1 MDTRSTGAPDPHD
14 ATSGSPDCSQSCDH
28 AEISA
33 DVQGSGGVARRAPTN
48 LRTERRG
55 AAPAARAQVAL
66 LTFTAA
72 LIAVWLAVDPR
83 TPDLAAQVYRVG
95 LFNQLGLAVW
105 DEHWYL
111 GHSLPGYSLLYP
123 PLASLLGIRALGA
136 LCVLASTALFARLA
150 TSVYGEAARWGAP
163 LFAVAALGDVW
174 IGRMTFALG
183 VSLALAAGLALMRE
197 RWLWAG
203 LLAALCAAASPV
215 AAVLLALA
223 ALSVALARRT
233 ARLLVVAAVPGAVV
247 VLALAALFPEGGY
260 EPYPILSFAA
270 TMAVVLA
277 FVVALPRAA
286 RVLRLGAWLYLA
298 ACVACLLV
306 NSPMGSNIERYAVLL
321 AGPLL
326 LCARLADPARSDG
339 RARRAGHAQP
349 AARAGHGRRR
359 GASVWRR
366 VSPLGAAALSVIM
379 VWVVWGPVRETLAVA
394 GSEATSA
401 AYYVPVERFLDE
413 HAGGPV
419 RVEVPLTRSHWEA
432 ALLAPT
438 VSLARG
444 WEKQLEMRYDGVLL
458 AHGLTAASYE
468 RWLHEQAV
476 SYVALPDVALDPSSA
491 QEGTLIRRG
500 LPYLRE
506 VFASA
511 HWRIFRVLGA
521 TPLASGPG
529 RLTSL
534 GHDSFALLASAPGRF
549 VVRVHFTRYW
559 TLTSGSG
566 CVAQAPGGWTAVSV
580 RATGTTVV
588 TASFSLSRAF
598 SSGGSCSSGA
608 SHANAARAGA
618 SSGAA
623 AGSPAQAPASGHANG
638 APASYRWLVAT
649 EGAPPSIAAE
659 NRARGTRAWRL
670 PGPAHELGGAARGA
684 IVGYVAEQAIAPGE
698 AQSVYVSAPRA
709 RTVTVR
715 VYRMGWYGGLGG
727 RLVLASARLPARS
740 QPPCAHRLRTG
751 LTECRWHATLSFP
764 IPSALASGVYIV
776 KLRASTGAESD
787 CMFVLHSRLP
797 PRLLVEIPTATYEAY
812 NAWGGDSLYPGGSE
826 RVGLTGTTQGVE
838 VSYDRPY
845 DSQTGAGQFFDR
857 DVAMVRFLER
867 YGYPVGYTTIE
878 SIDGDPAQV
887 LGPTHPQAL
896 IDVGHSEY
904 WSQGDERAF
913 ERARDGGT
921 SLLFISSDTMAWRV
935 RFARASAASSQ
946 AGERDHRIVSYK
958 EFAAVDPDR
967 ADPTG
972 LFPRGGAQLVGSAYN
987 GCITPRVEVR
997 GPPVYGYYAWR
1008 PSPSLSPGWLFAGTG
1023 VTAATSIQGI
1033 VGYEL
1038 DERTPATPAGTV
1050 LVGTGTGV
1058 PCGLETEPSPVRG
1071 SIAETTLYTAR
1082 SGALVFATGTLGWE
1096 YALSPVPQASPEVP
1110 RAPDARVVA
1119 MTRNLLARVLGERR

>member
-1 MDTRSTGAPDPHD
+1 V
-14 ATSGSPDCSQSCDH
+14 SPDCSQSCDP

-33 DVQGSGGVARRAPTN
+33 DMPGSGGVARRAPIN
-48 LRTERRG
+48 PRTARGG
-55 AAPAARAQVAL
+55 AAPEARAQVAL
-66 LTFTAA
+66 LAFTAA
-72 LIAVWLAVDPR
+72 LIVVWLAVDPR

-95 LFNQLGLAVW
+95 LFNQLGFAVW

-136 LCVLASTALFARLA
+136 LCVLASTVLFARLA
-150 TSVYGEAARWGAP
+150 GSVYGAAARWGAA

-215 AAVLLALA
+215 AAVLLGLA

-233 ARLLVVAAVPGAVV
+233 PRLLIVAAVPGAVV

-260 EPYPILSFAA
+260 EPYPFLSFAA
-270 TMAVVLA
+270 TMAVVLV

-286 RVLRLGAWLYLA
+286 RALRVGAFVYLV

-306 NSPMGSNIERYAVLL
+306 HSPMGSNIERYAVLL

-326 LCARLADPARSDG
+326 LCARLADPAE
-339 RARRAGHAQP
+339 RAGHTGHAQ
-349 AARAGHGRRR
+349 RA

-366 VSPLGAAALSVIM
+366 VSPVGAAAVCVIA

-401 AYYVPVERFLDE
+401 AYYVSVERFLAE

-444 WEKQLEMRYDGVLL
+444 WDKQLEMRYDGVLL

-506 VFASA
+506 MFSSA

-534 GHDSFALLASAPGRF
+534 GHDSFALRARTPGRF
-549 VVRVHFTRYW
+549 VVRVHFTRFW
-559 TLTSGSG
+559 TITRGSG
-566 CVAQAPGGWTAVSV
+566 CVTQAPGGWTAVSV
-580 RATGTTVV
+580 RAAGTTVV

-598 SSGGSCSSGA
+598 SSGGSCSSGSA
-608 SHANAARAGA
+608 AESH
-618 SSGAA
+618 
-623 AGSPAQAPASGHANG
+623 AQAPASGRPRG
-638 APASYRWLVAT
+638 TPSSYRWLVRT

-659 NRARGTRAWRL
+659 NRARGTSAWRL
-670 PGPAHELGGAARGA
+670 PGPAYELGGVAHGA
-684 IVGYVAEQAIAPGE
+684 IAGYVAEQAIAPGE
-698 AQSVYVSAPRA
+698 AQSVYVSAPGA

-727 RLVLASARLPARS
+727 RLVLASTRLPARS
-740 QPPCAHRLRTG
+740 QPRCAHRFRTG

-776 KLRASTGAESD
+776 RLRASTGAESD
-787 CMFVLHSRLP
+787 CMFVLRSQRS

-826 RVGLTGTTQGVE
+826 HVGLTGTTQGVE

-845 DSQTGAGQFFDR
+845 DSQTGAGQFFVR

-878 SIDGDPAQV
+878 SIDADPAQV
-887 LGPTHPQAL
+887 LGPRTL
-896 IDVGHSEY
+896 MDVGHSEY

-913 ERARDGGT
+913 ERARDGGA
-921 SLLFISSDTMAWRV
+921 SLLFISSDTMVWRV

-946 AGERDHRIVSYK
+946 AGERDHRIVAYK
-958 EFAAVDPDR
+958 EFAAADPDR

-972 LFPRGGAQLVGSAYN
+972 LFPLGGAQLVGSSYD

-1008 PSPSLSPGWLFAGTG
+1008 PSPSLRPGWLFARTG
-1023 VTAATSIQGI
+1023 VTAATSIPGI

-1038 DERTPATPAGTV
+1038 DERTPATPAGTL

-1058 PCGLETEPSPVRG
+1058 PCGSETEPSPVRG
-1071 SIAETTLYTAR
+1071 SSAETTLYTAR
-1082 SGALVFATGTLGWE
+1082 SGGLVFATGTLGWE
-1096 YALSPVPQASPEVP
+1096 YALSPVPQASPDVP
-1110 RAPDARVVA
+1110 LAPDTRVVA